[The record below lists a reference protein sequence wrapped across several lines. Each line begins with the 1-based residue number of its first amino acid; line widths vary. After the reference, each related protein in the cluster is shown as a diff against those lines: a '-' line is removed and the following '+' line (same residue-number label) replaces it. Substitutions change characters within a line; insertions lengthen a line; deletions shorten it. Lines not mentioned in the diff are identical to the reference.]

1 VDVTT
6 VLVHIL
12 FVVVAA
18 KVAAEASARL
28 SVPAVVGEILAG
40 VLIGPSVLGLVEH
53 DDVIRVLGELGVILL
68 LLDVG
73 MEMDLAELGAVGRAS
88 LSVATIGVVV
98 PFVTGVGAGMAVG
111 MTGDEAVF
119 VGAAL
124 TATSVGITA
133 RVFGDLRA
141 LASVESRTVLG
152 AAVADDVMGLVIL
165 TVVVRAV
172 SEGSVSF
179 VSLGGIVLVAI
190 GFLVVAGYVGTRFGP
205 AVFAAVARHSRSSGT
220 LVGLAL
226 AFTLGVA
233 ELADAAKLAPI
244 VGAFVAGLALS
255 RSHVSGRIRRELSP
269 VGQLFI
275 PVFFLQIGIDA
286 EVERFFD
293 GKVIAIAAV
302 LMAVAVLGK
311 LVSAVGLAG
320 APGDRLL
327 VGIGMIP
334 RGEVG
339 LIFAAIGLREHIFGQ
354 DTYASLLLVVLATTL
369 LTPPLLRN
377 RLLKIRATR
386 QGARPA
392 GDGRG
397 EGLLRVVDTRGG
409 PVLELTAEPPDDLAL
424 ALRAVSLCDHARPSQ
439 AVLDW
444 LSETPTP
451 PVRWTAQSREWLFTL
466 LESGGARSWRLLT
479 LTGLLERAL
488 PELGEGLARRH
499 SDASELDPVGALRW
513 PRLVRLREHASLG
526 VLTHPERV
534 LLAAAVLDVAD
545 DDIADVRTMA
555 RRIATRLGLDDESI
569 EAVGELA
576 ADADLLPAAIR
587 RPDAFSEEAVLQLAA
602 HLEPAREAS
611 AVFALARAGEEVDAE
626 DRAKLAELEDLVLN
640 AMRRPD
646 LLGGAVDERR
656 ARARQLAPN
665 QYVRERIDA
674 APRAYVLAISPDE
687 LAAQAA
693 MCEPAPNRDTVRVMV
708 RANGAPHHWRVSLVA
723 ADRAGLLAAE
733 TGVFVDRELDVT
745 SATVATWRDGCALG
759 TFTVLAAEKPDA
771 DELQNGIASA
781 LQQPQLPVAVPD
793 AALEFDNQAS
803 PWHTVCT
810 VRAPDRRGL
819 LHALTAG
826 FAATGV
832 SVHAARL
839 AIEGEEVVDVF
850 ELSDG
855 NGHKLSEQTI
865 EATRAVLVT
874 GEAPSPT
881 RRWLGRVKV
890 RR

>member
-18 KVAAEASARL
+18 KLAAEVSARL
-28 SVPAVVGEILAG
+28 SIPAVVGEILAG
-40 VLIGPSVLGLVEH
+40 VLIGPSALGLVPH
-53 DDVIRVLGELGVILL
+53 DQVIRVLGELGVILL

-88 LSVATIGVVV
+88 LSVATVGVVV
-98 PFVTGVGAGMAVG
+98 PFVTGAGAGLAMG
-111 MTGDEAVF
+111 MTGKEAIF

-141 LASVESRTVLG
+141 LASVEARTVLG

-172 SEGSVSF
+172 SEGSISV
-179 VSLGGIVLVAI
+179 VSLLGIVGVAV
-190 GFLVVAGYVGTRFGP
+190 GFLVVAGVIGTRFGP
-205 AVFAAVARHSRSSGT
+205 PVFALVARHSRSSGT
-220 LVGLAL
+220 LLGLAL

-233 ELADAAKLAPI
+233 KLADVAKLAPI

-255 RSHVSGRIRRELSP
+255 RSQVTGRIRRELSP
-269 VGQLFI
+269 VAQLFI

-286 EVERFFD
+286 DIERFWD
-293 GKVIAIAAV
+293 GKVIGIAAV
-302 LMAVAVLGK
+302 LLVIAVAGK
-311 LVSAVGLAG
+311 LASAVGMAG
-320 APGDRLL
+320 SPGDRLL

-339 LIFAAIGLREHIFGQ
+339 LIFATLGLREHIFGQ

-369 LTPPLLRN
+369 LTPPLLRS
-377 RLLKIRATR
+377 RLLSMRARR
-386 QGARPA
+386 QAGRPV

-397 EGLLRVVDTRGG
+397 EGWLRVVEGRGG

-424 ALRAVSLCDHARPSQ
+424 ALRAVSLCDNARPSQ

-444 LSETPTP
+444 LSETPQP
-451 PVRWTAQSREWLFTL
+451 PVRWTPHAREWLFTL
-466 LESGGARSWRLLT
+466 LESGSARTWRLLT

-499 SDASELDPVGALRW
+499 SDASELDPIGALRW
-513 PRLVRLREHASLG
+513 PRLSRLRDQAALG
-526 VLTHPERV
+526 VLTHPDRV
-534 LLAAAVLDVAD
+534 LLAAAVLDVTD
-545 DDIADVRTMA
+545 DSSSDQRSAIS
-555 RRIATRLGLDDESI
+555 RRIATRLGLDAESVDAI
-569 EAVGELA
+569 GELT
-576 ADADLLPAAIR
+576 ADAELLPAAIR
-587 RPDAFSEEAVLQLAA
+587 RADAFSEEAVLQLAA

-611 AVFALARAGEEVDAE
+611 AVFALARAGEDVDAE
-626 DRAKLAELEDLVLN
+626 DRAKLAELEDLVLS

-656 ARARQLAPN
+656 SRARLVAVSQN
-665 QYVRERIDA
+665 VRERIDK
-674 APRAYVLAISPDE
+674 APRAYVLAVGPED

-693 MCEPAPNRDTVRVMV
+693 LCEPPPSADAVRVMV
-708 RANGAPHHWRVSLVA
+708 TANGAPHHWRISLVA
-723 ADRAGLLAAE
+723 HDRAGLLAAE
-733 TGVFVDRELDVT
+733 SSVFVKRELDVT

-759 TFTVLAAEKPDA
+759 TFTVLASDKPDA
-771 DELQNGIASA
+771 DELEAEIVAE
-781 LQQPQLPVAVPD
+781 LRTPQTPIAVPD
-793 AALEFDNQAS
+793 AALDFDNLAS
-803 PWHTVCT
+803 PWHTICT

-819 LHALTAG
+819 LHSLTAG

-832 SVHAARL
+832 SVHSARL
-839 AIEGEEVVDVF
+839 AIEGTDVVDVF
-850 ELSDG
+850 ELSDRH
-855 NGHKLSEQTI
+855 GHKLSDATI
-865 EATRAVLVT
+865 DATRVLFAT
-874 GEAPSPT
+874 GEAPAQR
-881 RRWLGRVKV
+881 RRWL
-890 RR
+890 RRLSFA